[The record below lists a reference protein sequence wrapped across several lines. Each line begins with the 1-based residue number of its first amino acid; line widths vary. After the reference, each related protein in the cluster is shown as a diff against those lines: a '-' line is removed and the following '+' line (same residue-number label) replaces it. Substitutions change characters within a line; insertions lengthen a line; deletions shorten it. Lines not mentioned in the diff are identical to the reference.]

1 MEEEEGYVGVE
12 AVIDKDLTSSVL
24 ATDVSADLLV
34 ILTAVDAVY
43 LDFGKPTQRPLGAVT
58 MAECK
63 RYIDDAQFPMGSMGP
78 KVEAIYGFLQRGGRR
93 GLITDPA
100 NLEGALDGL
109 TGTHFVGKI

>member
-1 MEEEEGYVGVE
+1 VGIE

-24 ATDVSADLLV
+24 ATDVNADLLV
-34 ILTAVDAVY
+34 ILTAVDGVY
-43 LDFGKPTQRPLGAVT
+43 LDFGTPQARRLGAVT

-63 RYIDDAQFPMGSMGP
+63 RYIEDAHFPMGSMGP

-93 GLITDPA
+93 GLITEAASLRD
-100 NLEGALDGL
+100 ALDGL